1 MGKADRIF
9 LTRYLEDEMKALTID
24 LVQTPLPIP
33 SNVNI

>member
-9 LTRYLEDEMKALTID
+9 LTRYLEDEMTTLTID
-24 LVQTPLPIP
+24 LVQTALPVP